1 MNRTFSIIKPDA
13 TKRNLIGAI
22 NKMIEENNLRIVA
35 QKMEKLSKEKAE
47 GFYDVHRDKPFFKDL
62 IEYMISGTVV
72 LQVLESEDAILK
84 YREVMGSTNPLEA
97 KEGTIRKAYGLNI
110 QENSV
115 HGSDSL
121 DNANKEIKYFF
132 DEDEIFS

>member
-1 MNRTFSIIKPDA
+1 MMYT
-13 TKRNLIGAI
+13 GI
-22 NKMIEENNLRIVA
+22 N
-35 QKMEKLSKEKAE
+35 
-47 GFYDVHRDKPFFKDL
+47 HFKDL

-97 KEGTIRKAYGLNI
+97 KDGTIRKAYGLNI

>member
-1 MNRTFSIIKPDA
+1 
-13 TKRNLIGAI
+13 
-22 NKMIEENNLRIVA
+22 
-35 QKMEKLSKEKAE
+35 
-47 GFYDVHRDKPFFKDL
+47 
-62 IEYMISGTVV
+62 MISGTVV

-97 KEGTIRKAYGLNI
+97 KDGTIRKAYGLNI